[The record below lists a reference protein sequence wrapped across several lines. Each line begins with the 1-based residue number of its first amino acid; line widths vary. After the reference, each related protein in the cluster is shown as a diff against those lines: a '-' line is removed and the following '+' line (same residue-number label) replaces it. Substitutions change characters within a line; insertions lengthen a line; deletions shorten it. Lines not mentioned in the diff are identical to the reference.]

1 MAAVW
6 IRAFGRDAYLAQTH
20 TFATVFVSSCAISFV
35 LPKPMQGLMITRQ
48 KWFVSDRRL
57 RWDQRLPTGWLN
69 DIERENFRFILY
81 EPVRFTHWYHT
92 K

>member
-20 TFATVFVSSCAISFV
+20 PFATVFVSSCAISFV

-57 RWDQRLPTGWLN
+57 RWDQRLPTGWPESLRLRYRSN
-69 DIERENFRFILY
+69 GSLVQLLRLFRG
-81 EPVRFTHWYHT
+81 
-92 K
+92 